1 MDWKILATTFGIVF
15 LAELGDKTQL
25 AAMALSGKTGRPL
38 SVFLGASA
46 ALILVTLLGV
56 AAGALVKKAVPEKI
70 MSIASA
76 VLFLAVGAFL
86 LIRTL
91 LSGGESSPS

>member
-1 MDWKILATTFGIVF
+1 MDWKIMATTFGIVF

-46 ALILVTLLGV
+46 ALVLVTLLGV
-56 AAGALVKKAVPEKI
+56 AAGALVKRAVPEKI

-76 VLFLAVGAFL
+76 VLFLAVGGFL
-86 LIRTL
+86 LVRAL
-91 LSGGESSPS
+91 LSGNESGPG

>member
-1 MDWKILATTFGIVF
+1 
-15 LAELGDKTQL
+15 
-25 AAMALSGKTGRPL
+25 MALSGKTGRPL

-86 LIRTL
+86 LIRAL

>member
-1 MDWKILATTFGIVF
+1 
-15 LAELGDKTQL
+15 
-25 AAMALSGKTGRPL
+25 
-38 SVFLGASA
+38 VFLGASA

-86 LIRTL
+86 LIRAL

>member
-25 AAMALSGKTGRPL
+25 AAMAMAGKTGRPL
-38 SVFLGASA
+38 SVFIGASV

-56 AAGALVKKAVPEKI
+56 AAGALIKKAVPEKI
-70 MSIASA
+70 MGIASA

-86 LIRTL
+86 LLRTL
-91 LSGGESSPS
+91 LAGNESNPG